1 MTEAVAVPEHKLGE
15 SPNTRSIEIYDWFIE
30 VSTNPISNS
39 AELDALQGSL
49 GIPLPEM
56 TFGSNYLRL
65 EHRPS
70 RWVYRFDAEN
80 ALKGVRKG
88 ELQDGDGGVK
98 VGYADAWLKSRTDPS
113 SQSQMPTTVTT
124 KPYDW
129 TYTTTYP
136 GHPSNANSNG
146 WKIDESLQIP
156 MAELTR
162 PDPILFFAEVPLFED
177 ELHDNGTASYTIKIR
192 VMPTCIFL
200 LARFTLHV
208 DNVLFRMHDTRM
220 YHSFAS
226 KPPQF
231 IREVSGWEA
240 PYDMVK
246 RKLPRRDDL
255 TPLTD
260 PQFIGKVLTEM
271 NPQISQREGAKTGWR
286 GLGTTRALM
295 VLHSIAETTE
305 AMAGLSVA
313 ASE

>member
-1 MTEAVAVPEHKLGE
+1 MTEAVAVPEHKLAE
-15 SPNTRSIEIYDWFIE
+15 SPNTRSIEIYDWSIQ

-56 TFGSNYLRL
+56 TFGSNYLEL

-70 RWVYRFDAEN
+70 RWIYRFDTEN

-113 SQSQMPTTVTT
+113 SASQMPTTVAT

-129 TYTTTYP
+129 TYTTTYS
-136 GHPSNANSNG
+136 GHPSHSGSDG

-240 PYDMVK
+240 PYDIVK

-271 NPQISQREGAKTGWR
+271 NPRISQHEGAKTGWR
-286 GLGTTRALM
+286 GLGTTRAVIKLDT
-295 VLHSIAETTE
+295 VAETTE

-313 ASE
+313 ST